1 MTWLIL
7 LFFAAFGVAYLLRR
21 RRGKAELEA
30 ALEYR
35 FSFEADEV
43 FRGEYLTLCQ
53 TVINRSARPIPF
65 LKLETLMP
73 EGLEL
78 VYWDYYT
85 MDHEPKR
92 CALPRASGRFAR
104 RNRSSAAGGCWQ
116 KSAAFM
122 RRNRWSFTLSP
133 MTRSAQTS
141 FHSS

>member
-7 LFFAAFGVAYLLRR
+7 LFFAVFGVAYLLRR

-78 VYWDYYT
+78 V
-85 MDHEPKR
+85 
-92 CALPRASGRFAR
+92 L
-104 RNRSSAAGGCWQ
+104 AG
-116 KSAAFM
+116 
-122 RRNRWSFTLSP
+122 
-133 MTRSAQTS
+133 
-141 FHSS
+141 

>member
-7 LFFAAFGVAYLLRR
+7 LFFAVFGVAYLLRR

-73 EGLEL
+73 DVRLLCDQSG
-78 VYWDYYT
+78 VYRIECS
-85 MDHEPKR
+85 MPV
-92 CALPRASGRFAR
+92 
-104 RNRSSAAGGCWQ
+104 
-116 KSAAFM
+116 
-122 RRNRWSFTLSP
+122 
-133 MTRSAQTS
+133 
-141 FHSS
+141 

>member
-73 EGLEL
+73 DVRLLCDQSGVYRIECSAEYTYMSCFLCQHGLFPLWKLDLLMFLRFL
-78 VYWDYYT
+78 VQNNLST
-85 MDHEPKR
+85 DH
-92 CALPRASGRFAR
+92 L
-104 RNRSSAAGGCWQ
+104 NY
-116 KSAAFM
+116 
-122 RRNRWSFTLSP
+122 L
-133 MTRSAQTS
+133 
-141 FHSS
+141 